1 MLCSVAL
8 CIISDLMGITDGYLK
23 LTGVNIGKCK
33 ANSQV
38 WPYPCDYDDYSLM
51 FSTTVTD

>member
-8 CIISDLMGITDGYLK
+8 CVISDLMGITDGYLK
-23 LTGVNIGKCK
+23 VTGVNIGNYK

-38 WPYPCDYDDYSLM
+38 GSYPCYYDDYSLM
-51 FSTTVTD
+51 LLQY